1 MRAAAVW
8 SRARLVAAISGVC
21 IAWLAPGLV
30 QAESLADAWQQAL
43 VADANLAS
51 IHSEKE
57 AAEADYRGASRQRL
71 PVLDVTGSYTQLRDS
86 PYLDVQTPSGPFVSP
101 KIFRNDVY
109 ASGGVNLSVPLWTS
123 GRLTGSIGAAEAGA
137 RAAYALEIRSTSDL
151 KLAVAEAYVAVL
163 RARQALDIATSSVAS
178 LQAHVDDVQVMYD
191 KEAVAQS
198 DLLAAKVAL
207 ANAAQQKLRAA
218 NGERLALAVYNRW
231 LGQPMSRQ
239 AELEP
244 PAAAPIESGV
254 TLEQMT
260 ARALERRPEL
270 AAASA
275 RQQSLEQQARAE
287 RAQGLP
293 QIALNAGYNHYDNQI
308 LDRQNFASVGVGL
321 QWRLFDSGQ
330 LQART
335 SALRGRARAAR
346 LQLADLRSGV
356 ALQVETALLNR
367 DEAEARIKAVS
378 EAVAQAEENARISR
392 ELYGSGL
399 GTNTQVL
406 DAETLLL
413 TARNNR
419 SDATYDLLIA
429 GYRLLRAMGE
439 L

>member
-1 MRAAAVW
+1 MRAAGVW
-8 SRARLVAAISGVC
+8 SRVRLVAAISCVC
-21 IAWLAPGLV
+21 VAWLAPGLV
-30 QAESLADAWQQAL
+30 QAESLAEAWQQAL
-43 VADANLAS
+43 AADANLAS

-71 PVLDVTGSYTQLRDS
+71 PVLDLTGSYTRLKDS
-86 PYLDVQTPSGPFVSP
+86 PYLDVATPSGPFVSP

-123 GRLTGSIGAAEAGA
+123 GRLSGGIGAAEAGA
-137 RAAYALEIRSTSDL
+137 RAASALETRSTSDL
-151 KLAVAEAYVAVL
+151 KLAVTEAYVAVL

-178 LQAHVDDVQVMYD
+178 LQAHVGDVQVMYD

-198 DLLAAKVAL
+198 DLLAAKVAF
-207 ANAAQQKLRAA
+207 ANASQQKLRAA

-231 LGQPMSRQ
+231 LGQPMSRR

-244 PAAAPIESGV
+244 PAAAPIESDG
-254 TLEQMT
+254 TLEQMI

-275 RQQSLEQQARAE
+275 RQQGLEQQARAE

-308 LDRQNFASVGVGL
+308 LDRQNFASVGIGF

-335 SALRGRARAAR
+335 SALRGRARAAQ

-356 ALQVETALLNR
+356 ALQVETALLNQ
-367 DEAEARIKAVS
+367 DEAAARIKAVS
-378 EAVAQAEENARISR
+378 EAVAQAEENARIAR

-406 DAETLLL
+406 DAETLVL
-413 TARNNR
+413 TARTNR
-419 SDATYDLLIA
+419 SDASYDLLIA